1 MNASGRLST
10 AKRAL
15 RLLLAEDPSEAA
27 TLAKDLKDL
36 NDSRKDMTAKGM
48 EEAVEM
54 VEHTDL
60 KNDRVLVIYLPDCHE
75 SLAGIIAGRVRERYV
90 RPVFV
95 LTKGEEGVKGSG
107 RSIETY
113 HMFHELV
120 KCKDLLTKFGG
131 HPMAAGLSLPEEN
144 VEAFRKKLNE
154 NCTLT
159 QEDMTEKIVID
170 VPMPMSYVTIPLIR
184 QLSLL
189 EPFGKGNT
197 KPVFAQKN
205 MKVLGYRILGKNKNV
220 VKMDLSDDYGFR
232 AEGVWFGE
240 GEEFAKRLQEKEKWD
255 MIYYPSVNS
264 YMGRESIE
272 MIIQNIR

>member
-1 MNASGRLST
+1 
-10 AKRAL
+10 
-15 RLLLAEDPSEAA
+15 
-27 TLAKDLKDL
+27 
-36 NDSRKDMTAKGM
+36 
-48 EEAVEM
+48 
-54 VEHTDL
+54 
-60 KNDRVLVIYLPDCHE
+60 
-75 SLAGIIAGRVRERYV
+75 
-90 RPVFV
+90 
-95 LTKGEEGVKGSG
+95 
-107 RSIETY
+107 
-113 HMFHELV
+113 
-120 KCKDLLTKFGG
+120 
-131 HPMAAGLSLPEEN
+131 MAAGLSLPEEN

-189 EPFGKGNT
+189 EHFGKGNT

-205 MKVLGYRILGKNKNV
+205 MKVRGYRIVGNTKNV
-220 VKMDLSDDYGFR
+220 VKMDLSDDYGFQ